1 MGTALNETT
10 VTIAAA
16 PERVWPILVDVESW
30 PGLTESM
37 TSVKRLEGGPLQVGS
52 RVRIHQPKLPPAT
65 WTVTELVPDERFVWT
80 ARGPGF
86 LSTAHHEITPAGD
99 GQTRLRLAVE
109 QAGPL
114 GGLVGRFGGALT
126 DRYIALEAAGIK
138 RRAEETA

>member
-10 VTIAAA
+10 VNITA
-16 PERVWPILVDVESW
+16 PLEKVWPILMDVESW
-30 PGLTESM
+30 PSLTESM
-37 TSVKRLEGGPLQVGS
+37 TSVQRLDGGPLQVGS
-52 RVRIHQPKLPPAT
+52 RVRIHQPKLPAAT
-65 WTVTELVPDERFVWT
+65 WTVTELVRGDRFVWT

-86 LSTAHHEITPAGD
+86 ASTAYHEATSAGD

-109 QAGPL
+109 QSGPL
-114 GGLVGRFGGALT
+114 GGLVGRLGRKLT